1 MDAVSAVAR
10 PSVMA
15 VRPEE
20 VSRPQA
26 VPSKQSPAAPRMDE
40 YRPEEAHV
48 PTGLYWIGADEQG
61 TPKICFDD
69 PEADAPQKSTPD
81 SCEEL
86 CTADTGKVDRE
97 LEQLR
102 RERQQLEQQ
111 LNSETD
117 ETKAKELQRKL
128 AALDGE
134 LSRKDNDAY
143 RRRHTV
149 FS

>member
-1 MDAVSAVAR
+1 MNAVSTVAR

-20 VSRPQA
+20 VSRPQSA
-26 VPSKQSPAAPRMDE
+26 PSKQSPAAPRMDE
-40 YRPEEAHV
+40 YRPEEAHI
-48 PTGLYWIGADEQG
+48 PTGLYRIGADEQG
-61 TPKICFDD
+61 APKICFDA
-69 PEADAPQKSTPD
+69 PEAAPPQQSAPD
-81 SCEEL
+81 SRAEL

-102 RERQQLEQQ
+102 RERQQLAQQ
-111 LNSETD
+111 LNSETN

-128 AALDGE
+128 AALDSE
-134 LSRKDNDAY
+134 LGQKDNDAY
-143 RRRHTV
+143 RRQHTV